1 MAGGIRTIWATFSDD
16 SGAKS
21 WMAAAKSLMVGSMNR
36 SIPRRMQTPRA
47 RLARFGGL
55 VLAVIVT
62 VASLF
67 VALPEGVLAST
78 WILAIAWTVMVQL
91 TLALMA
97 GFRDG
102 DWSGFQAPEED
113 DDPSEL
119 CEWSSRRGR
128 YQYLSDMDEQFRAA
142 ADRLH

>member
-1 MAGGIRTIWATFSDD
+1 MD
-16 SGAKS
+16 
-21 WMAAAKSLMVGSMNR
+21 R

-47 RLARFGGL
+47 RLATFGGL

-62 VASLF
+62 AASLF

-91 TLALMA
+91 TLALTA

-102 DWSGFQAPEED
+102 DWSGFQAPEP
-113 DDPSEL
+113 DPERDISEL

-128 YQYLSDMDEQFRAA
+128 YQYLSDMDEQFREAV
-142 ADRLH
+142 DRLR